1 MLGRGPGRI
10 IDGAAEA
17 PLSDDRALLIEEIQS
32 LLALQPGDGALPH
45 VEETLTAGY
54 AHALAL
60 EAEQWR
66 LERSLGRIARGLGR
80 DEQADMQEL
89 GRLTE
94 RLAAVEGE
102 LSRLRALLSSLRD
115 RVRALRATAASC

>member
-1 MLGRGPGRI
+1 
-10 IDGAAEA
+10 
-17 PLSDDRALLIEEIQS
+17 LSDDRALLIDEIRS

-80 DEQADMQEL
+80 DEQADLQEL

-94 RLAAVEGE
+94 RLAVVEGE
-102 LSRLRALLSSLRD
+102 LSRLRTLLSSLRE
-115 RVRALRATAASC
+115 RVRALRATAASY